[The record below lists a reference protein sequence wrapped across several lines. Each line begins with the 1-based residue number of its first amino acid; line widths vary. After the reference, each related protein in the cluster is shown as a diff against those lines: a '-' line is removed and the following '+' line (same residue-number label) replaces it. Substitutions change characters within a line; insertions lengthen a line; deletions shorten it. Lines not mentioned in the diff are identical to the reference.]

1 MSVPQYHQLFNPVI
15 TAMQQLGG
23 SATIAEMNDE
33 VIGGLGLSPTEVAQ
47 QHDDHST
54 EVEYR
59 LAWARTYLKAFGLLN
74 NTSRGVWA
82 LTPSGQHCTEVDEH
96 AVIQHVRIQRKAR
109 SVGKHTDGTSQP
121 GQKIQSD
128 PGPEVDPVEVV
139 VQIAQE
145 LAWQEQL
152 MHVLLKLAP
161 NAFERLCQRLLRES
175 GFTQVKV
182 TGRTGD
188 GGNDGVGL
196 EQLGGLLSFPVL
208 FQCKRY
214 RGSVGAGAIRDFRG
228 AMIGR
233 ADRGLVLTTG
243 SFTHDARV
251 EATRDGAPPIDLV
264 DGDRLLEKLKE
275 LRLGVEVRMIEDVSV
290 DSGWFA
296 GI

>member
-1 MSVPQYHQLFNPVI
+1 MSVPQYHQLFNPVLK
-15 TAMQQLGG
+15 AMHQLGG
-23 SATIAEMNDE
+23 SATIAEMNDK
-33 VIGGLGLSPTEVAQ
+33 VIGDLGLSPADVAQ

-74 NTSRGVWA
+74 NTSRGVWV
-82 LTPSGQHCTEVDEH
+82 LTSSGQNCKDVDEQ
-96 AVIQHVRIQRKAR
+96 AVIRQVRTQRKAR
-109 SVGKHTDGTSQP
+109 IAGKHDNGASVP
-121 GQKIQSD
+121 GQKAQADTGLDIDSA
-128 PGPEVDPVEVV
+128 EVV
-139 VQIAQE
+139 AQTALE

-152 MHVLLKLAP
+152 MHTLLKLAP
-161 NAFERLCQRLLRES
+161 SAFERLCQRLLRES

-182 TGRTGD
+182 TGRSGD
-188 GGNDGVGL
+188 GGIDGVGL
-196 EQLGGLLSFPVL
+196 VQLGGLLSFPVL

-233 ADRGLVLTTG
+233 ADRGMVLTTG

-275 LRLGVEVRMIEDVSV
+275 LRLGVEVRMIEDVIV
-290 DSGWFA
+290 NAEWFA
-296 GI
+296 EI